1 VSSTNSTDSTD
12 STNSS
17 NSNTTPARWA
27 AVVVS
32 YNYGD
37 LLERCVRSILDETSA
52 GVPCIVVVDNGSS
65 DGSIERLTAALPAAR
80 IVAAPGNIGYARGA
94 NLGIATT
101 DAPVVAV
108 LNGDVELAAGVAAAM
123 VGALDADPRVG
134 AVGPRV
140 LNLDGSVYPS
150 ARTEPGLVLAA
161 AHAAFGLVWPANP
174 WTRRYRQLDEDPTR
188 ARDVDWVSGAAVW
201 LRREALDDVG
211 GWDERYFMYMED
223 VDLCLRLRRAGWRVG
238 YEPSGAVVHAQ
249 GAATSQ
255 RPYRMIA
262 EHHRSVW
269 RFAARRYRGW
279 RRVLL
284 VPLAAFLALRC
295 VAAMAQHT
303 WGRPSMPRVTG

>member
-1 VSSTNSTDSTD
+1 VSST
-12 STNSS
+12 SS
-17 NSNTTPARWA
+17 KRNATPAAWA

-37 LLERCVRSILDETSA
+37 LLERCVRSILDDTSA
-52 GVPCIVVVDNGSS
+52 GAPCVVVVDNGSS
-65 DGSIERLTAALPAAR
+65 DGSIARLSKALPAAR
-80 IVAAPGNIGYARGA
+80 VVTAPGNVGYARGA

-108 LNGDVELAAGVAAAM
+108 LNGDVELAGGVAASMLA
-123 VGALDADPRVG
+123 ALDADPRLG

-150 ARTEPGLVLAA
+150 ARSDPGLAVAA
-161 AHAAFGLVWPANP
+161 AHAAFGLVWRTNP
-174 WTRRYRQLDEDPTR
+174 WTRRYQQLDQDPTR

-223 VDLCLRLRRAGWRVG
+223 VDLCLRLRRAGWRVE
-238 YEPSGAVVHAQ
+238 YEPSGEVVHAQ
-249 GAATSQ
+249 GASTSQ

-279 RRVLL
+279 QRVLV
-284 VPLAAFLALRC
+284 VPLAAVLALRC
-295 VAAMAQHT
+295 LAAMAHHA
-303 WGRPSMPRVTG
+303 WGRPRMPRVTG

>member
-1 VSSTNSTDSTD
+1 MSCRRLTR
-12 STNSS
+12 
-17 NSNTTPARWA
+17 ARRRWA

-37 LLERCVRSILDETSA
+37 LLVPCVRSILAETSA
-52 GVPCIVVVDNGSS
+52 GPPDVVVVDNGST
-65 DGSIERLTAALPAAR
+65 DGSDVALVAEPDARLVR
-80 IVAAPGNIGYARGA
+80 APGNVGYARGA
-94 NLGIATT
+94 NLGISVT

-108 LNGDVELAAGVAAAM
+108 LNGDIELVAGVAAAM
-123 VGALDADPRVG
+123 LTALAADPRLG

-140 LNLDGSVYPS
+140 LNPDGSVYPS
-150 ARTEPGLVLAA
+150 ARSEPGLGVAL
-161 AHAAFGLVWPANP
+161 AHAVLGLVWRTNP
-174 WTRRYRQLDEDPTR
+174 WTRRYRQLDADATTG
-188 ARDVDWVSGAAVW
+188 RDVDWISGAAVW

-223 VDLCLRLRRAGWRVG
+223 VDLCLRLRNAGWRVAF
-238 YEPSGAVVHAQ
+238 EPAGAVVHAQ
-249 GAATSQ
+249 GASTSQ

-284 VPLAAFLALRC
+284 PPLAAVLALRC
-295 VAAMAQHT
+295 VAAMAQHA
-303 WGRPSMPRVTG
+303 WGRPGLPRVTG

>member
-1 VSSTNSTDSTD
+1 VSLN
-12 STNSS
+12 
-17 NSNTTPARWA
+17 NTTAVRGTNANPSRTRWA
-27 AVVVS
+27 AVVVN

-37 LLERCVRSILDETSA
+37 LLQQSVRSILDETSA
-52 GVPCIVVVDNGSS
+52 GVVDVVVVDNGST
-65 DGSIERLTAALPAAR
+65 DGSALALSAALPAAR
-80 IVAAPGNIGYARGA
+80 AVAAPGNVGYARGA
-94 NLGIATT
+94 NLGIAAT

-108 LNGDVELAAGVAAAM
+108 LNGDVELRPGVAAAM
-123 VGALDADPRVG
+123 IAALEADPRLG

-150 ARTEPGLVLAA
+150 ARSDPGLFVAL
-161 AHAAFGLVWPANP
+161 AHAALGLLWRTNP
-174 WTRRYRQLDEDPTR
+174 WTRRYRQLDVDPTR
-188 ARDVDWVSGAAVW
+188 SRAVDWVSGAAIW

-238 YEPSGAVVHAQ
+238 YEPTGEVVHAQ
-249 GAATSQ
+249 GASTSQ

-269 RFAARRYRGW
+269 RFASRRYHGW
-279 RRVLL
+279 RRALL
-284 VPLAAFLALRC
+284 APLAAVLAVRC

-303 WGRPSMPRVTG
+303 WGRPSVPRVTG

>member
-1 VSSTNSTDSTD
+1 VSA
-12 STNSS
+12 SS
-17 NSNTTPARWA
+17 DTGERRWA

-32 YNYGD
+32 YNGGD
-37 LLERCVRSILDETSA
+37 LLERCVRSILAETSA
-52 GVPCIVVVDNGSS
+52 GVPDVVVVDNGSS
-65 DGSIERLTAALPAAR
+65 DGSLERLRTAFPTGTVR
-80 IVAAPGNIGYARGA
+80 IVEAPGNVGYARGA

-101 DAPVVAV
+101 DTPVVAV
-108 LNGDVELAAGVAAAM
+108 LNADVEVAAGVAGAM
-123 VGALDADPRVG
+123 VDALAADARLG

-140 LNLDGSVYPS
+140 LNVDGSVYPS
-150 ARTEPGLVLAA
+150 ARADPGLGVAA
-161 AHAAFGLVWPANP
+161 GHAALGLVWPTNP
-174 WTRRYRQLDEDPTR
+174 FTRRYRQLDCDPNV
-188 ARDVDWVSGAAVW
+188 AREVDWISGAALW

-223 VDLCLRLRRAGWRVG
+223 LDLCLRLRRAGWRVS
-238 YEPSGAVVHAQ
+238 YEPGGEVVHVQ
-249 GAATSQ
+249 GASTSQ

-284 VPLAAFLALRC
+284 VPLAGVLAVRYLGA
-295 VAAMAQHT
+295 VVQHR